1 VVDLQPTSKTYACL
15 IHAWAQQ
22 GNAERATRI
31 LALMCDEYI
40 ETRNPMVAP
49 STEAF
54 AVVLNAHAKSKHI
67 HAGAE
72 AERLLQKMRD
82 SSLPGIAPNT
92 ICYNTVIN
100 AWAQSGTPLSGTES
114 ERLLREMQNSNNPS
128 IAPDST
134 TYNSVIKAYDVSR
147 RPADAERIFREL
159 QDLSKQQSH
168 MDKYYSKRVQE
179 STLSYNIVIHAW
191 AKQGNFEKAE
201 ALLSE
206 MTSRSSGNG
215 QQHVQPDVITL
226 TSVLEAWSRSGNPEA
241 GKKADMYLSW
251 MEGMPPEK
259 QPSKAMARYKLAHIC
274 WRNSQ
279 GRYPQEARQRIEELG
294 KILTNSQRQR
304 DIAELGSRGR
314 GF

>member
-15 IHAWAQQ
+15 IHAWAQR

-274 WRNSQ
+274 WRNSR